1 MPLLGR
7 IQHGYNCRPD
17 LVAHSSEGVS
27 PQSYLESHQHNIWI
41 DSLVHD
47 PDLLQLI
54 CKKIGP
60 DRIVMGSDY
69 PFPLGEMPN
78 PGEMLSSD
86 KKVGELFSSETRARM
101 LAGNAIEFLGLG
113 DMWPGHKISCI

>member
-1 MPLLGR
+1 M
-7 IQHGYNCRPD
+7 
-17 LVAHSSEGVS
+17 
-27 PQSYLESHQHNIWI
+27 
-41 DSLVHD
+41 HD
-47 PDLLQLI
+47 PDLLHLI

-60 DRIVMGSDY
+60 ERIVMGSDY

-86 KKVGELFSSETRARM
+86 EKVGQLFSSEARARM

-113 DMWPGHKISCI
+113 DMYHESKI

>member
-1 MPLLGR
+1 
-7 IQHGYNCRPD
+7 
-17 LVAHSSEGVS
+17 
-27 PQSYLESHQHNIWI
+27 
-41 DSLVHD
+41 
-47 PDLLQLI
+47 
-54 CKKIGP
+54 
-60 DRIVMGSDY
+60 MGSDY

>member
-1 MPLLGR
+1 M
-7 IQHGYNCRPD
+7 
-17 LVAHSSEGVS
+17 
-27 PQSYLESHQHNIWI
+27 
-41 DSLVHD
+41 HD

-86 KKVGELFSSETRARM
+86 EKVGGLFSSETRARM

-113 DMWPGHKISCI
+113 DMYQNSKI